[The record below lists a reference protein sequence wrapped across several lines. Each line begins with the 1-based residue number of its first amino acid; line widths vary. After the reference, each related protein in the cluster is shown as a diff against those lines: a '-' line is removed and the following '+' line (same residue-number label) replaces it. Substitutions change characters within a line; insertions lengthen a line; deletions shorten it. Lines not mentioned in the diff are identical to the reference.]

1 MSKIT
6 SKLSAAEKKILR
18 QIYWR
23 SFTLFS
29 AVTPAK
35 QGASGFEYSMLPVIN
50 HFYKNDDDKKAAMV
64 RHMSYFNS
72 NLAMSPFIM
81 GVAASMEKQN
91 AKSKDFNVESINAIK
106 TSLMGP
112 LSGIGDSLFW
122 GVLRVI
128 AAGIAVSLA
137 QSGNWLAPIIFLL
150 LFNVPVQLVRWYGGQ
165 LGYTLGSTYI
175 EDLYKKDLINIMT
188 KAASIVGLMMV
199 GAMTSS
205 MVKFS
210 LKWNMVVNGKSILNA
225 QSMLNQIFIGL
236 LPLGITLLCFY
247 LLKNKNI
254 SINWL
259 ILGTIVVAV
268 GLALVGIV

>member
-1 MSKIT
+1 
-6 SKLSAAEKKILR
+6 
-18 QIYWR
+18 
-23 SFTLFS
+23 
-29 AVTPAK
+29 
-35 QGASGFEYSMLPVIN
+35 
-50 HFYKNDDDKKAAMV
+50 
-64 RHMSYFNS
+64 
-72 NLAMSPFIM
+72 
-81 GVAASMEKQN
+81 
-91 AKSKDFNVESINAIK
+91 
-106 TSLMGP
+106 
-112 LSGIGDSLFW
+112 
-122 GVLRVI
+122 
-128 AAGIAVSLA
+128 
-137 QSGNWLAPIIFLL
+137 
-150 LFNVPVQLVRWYGGQ
+150 
-165 LGYTLGSTYI
+165 
-175 EDLYKKDLINIMT
+175 MT